1 MSRWLTAETWVGRM
15 RDVRQVEEVQLLGPC
30 LLTLDAEKLA
40 LARRGRRTRE
50 HVGSSMESSAQHLC
64 RVVMQVP
71 LLMVS
76 ASSRPPI
83 LEQSLFPDNTYRHD
97 SGGDPTQIPD
107 LKFEEFQD
115 FHSKY
120 YHPSNAK

>member
-1 MSRWLTAETWVGRM
+1 MRGVG
-15 RDVRQVEEVQLLGPC
+15 QVKEVQLLLRLDTQHNLC
-30 LLTLDAEKLA
+30 L
-40 LARRGRRTRE
+40 RE
-50 HVGSSMESSAQHLC
+50 EASILGNTWDVGIFRAASAAGLC
-64 RVVMQVP
+64 SVYCRAVQQVP

-76 ASSRPPI
+76 DPSRPSV
-83 LEQSLFPDNTYRHD
+83 LLQSLFPDNTYRHD